1 MPAADISQVQVTF
14 GNGIKREEYGPLK
27 KAEVTIIAIVA
38 QNADGVA
45 ALNYISKI
53 AQDKVRE
60 LLTIQ
65 GQAPATAA
73 ADASPQTPAPTSEA
87 EHPGEAQPLAA
98 AEPQRRTRRTKEQ
111 IAADA
116 AAAAHAQSSNAETN
130 AASPGE
136 STSIELPAGEDE
148 WSAAAPETVT
158 ITDAELNSACT
169 DTSKRIGAGAP
180 IKALI
185 GTFSPGGDAWDPDKG
200 GRKFAV
206 NDIAPNQRAD
216 FIAKLKQLS

>member
-27 KAEVTIIAIVA
+27 KAEVSIIAIVA

-65 GQAPATAA
+65 GQATATAA
-73 ADASPQTPAPTSEA
+73 ADASPETPAPTSEA

-98 AEPQRRTRRTKEQ
+98 AESQRRTRRTKEQ

-116 AAAAHAQSSNAETN
+116 AAAAAQQSPSAEAPASTETESQ
-130 AASPGE
+130 AAD
-136 STSIELPAGEDE
+136 EDE

-185 GTFSPGGDAWDPDKG
+185 STFSPGGDAYDPDKG

-216 FIAKLKQLS
+216 FIAKLKRLS

>member
-27 KAEVTIIAIVA
+27 KAEVSIIAIVA

-45 ALNYISKI
+45 ALNYISRI
-53 AQDKVRE
+53 AQEKVRE

-65 GQAPATAA
+65 GQAAPAGSTQVGTSDNPPVENAA
-73 ADASPQTPAPTSEA
+73 ASEVQQ
-87 EHPGEAQPLAA
+87 GEAQPPAA

-116 AAAAHAQSSNAETN
+116 AAAAAQQSPSAEAPASTETESQ
-130 AASPGE
+130 AAD
-136 STSIELPAGEDE
+136 EDE

-216 FIAKLKQLS
+216 FIAKLKQL